1 MRIATDESESSTL
14 KNTVQAAKFLGVSKA
29 VMIRWRSERRG
40 PTYVRFAPNLVRY
53 KISDLIEFLEKH
65 LVHRPLTGNDAP
77 DASQG
82 ANQ

>member
-1 MRIATDESESSTL
+1 
-14 KNTVQAAKFLGVSKA
+14 
-29 VMIRWRSERRG
+29 MIRWRSERRG

-65 LVHRPLTGNDAP
+65 LERQSLIGNHAP
-77 DASQG
+77 DASLG